1 VPPTQPKRI
10 RGDGRIYRRGDFY
23 WCAFYVDG
31 KQQRESCHTQ
41 DAAKAEKYLQR
52 RRNQARAHELD
63 PSMAFITRRA
73 HKRTV
78 GELMDALEKHFK
90 AEDQL
95 SAPTLSNINR
105 VRKDFGAR
113 RATTLT
119 ASEVN
124 SYIEERSKAGDANA
138 TINRATQILKQS
150 YRLSGLRL
158 PGPEPI
164 NHLDES
170 GNVRQGFFT
179 DPEIRRV
186 LEHLSEDLADFVLF
200 GWCTGTRRGEIAALQ
215 WSYVQDDCIYVP
227 AEITKTGKAHVIPLV
242 GELAELI
249 ERRKVARLIKRNGS
263 VTFASHIF
271 HRDGAPI
278 IEFSQE
284 LAQRVHC
291 CGVGEVGLSI
301 VRRAEGHGERRQAR
315 LRTGCEKHLS
325 ALQQTMEERREE
337 IFWQDIPRSEAQ
349 RSAGHGQRGRSRS

>member
-1 VPPTQPKRI
+1 
-10 RGDGRIYRRGDFY
+10 
-23 WCAFYVDG
+23 
-31 KQQRESCHTQ
+31 
-41 DAAKAEKYLQR
+41 
-52 RRNQARAHELD
+52 
-63 PSMAFITRRA
+63 
-73 HKRTV
+73 
-78 GELMDALEKHFK
+78 MDALEKHFK